1 MSTIR
6 EPRTI
11 DAATKLAE
19 RFAEIEGAIGVVEAV
34 RNDEIAKAN
43 ARADEENAPLIEER
57 DLIATKVSTWW
68 GKGGREQALGAKP
81 KSKSIELGGCI
92 LGERAGKATLSVA
105 GKSAD
110 VIEQRAVAQD
120 RVARQACGAE
130 GDDRQ
135 ACNRAEGAWLRD
147 RARSR
152 PVLHQA
158 RRAGPDARLRL
169 AKARATLPAGGL
181 EASRAVATA

>member
-34 RNDEIAKAN
+34 SNDEIAKAN

-110 VIEQRAVAQD
+110 VIEQLAKRRWASELLRKTVSLDKPAVLKAMTGKRATELKELGFAIVPGLDQFFIK
-120 RVARQACGAE
+120 
-130 GDDRQ
+130 
-135 ACNRAEGAWLRD
+135 RAEQGQTR
-147 RARSR
+147 
-152 PVLHQA
+152 
-158 RRAGPDARLRL
+158 G
-169 AKARATLPAGGL
+169 
-181 EASRAVATA
+181 

>member
-92 LGERAGKATLSVA
+92 
-105 GKSAD
+105 AD
-110 VIEQRAVAQD
+110 VIEQLAKRRWASELLRKTVSLDKPAVLKAMTGKRATELKELGFAIVPGLDQFFIK
-120 RVARQACGAE
+120 
-130 GDDRQ
+130 
-135 ACNRAEGAWLRD
+135 RAEQGQTR
-147 RARSR
+147 
-152 PVLHQA
+152 
-158 RRAGPDARLRL
+158 G
-169 AKARATLPAGGL
+169 
-181 EASRAVATA
+181 